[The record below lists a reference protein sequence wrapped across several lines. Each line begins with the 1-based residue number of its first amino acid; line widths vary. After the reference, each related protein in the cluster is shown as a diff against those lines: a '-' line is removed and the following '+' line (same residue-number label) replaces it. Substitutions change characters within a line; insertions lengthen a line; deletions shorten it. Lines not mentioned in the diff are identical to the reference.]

1 VAASALPILCR
12 HRPSA
17 PAPSLRDGAPP
28 WLITRFLAPALLLT
42 LAGALGAAVQPAP
55 ATIQTNDQPIDNV
68 WVIQETIDGVDF
80 YLGDPRDRNT
90 AVPSSRK
97 RGQYTRVVYGAAED
111 GNFLRGMAMSEGT
124 DADHFEKAA
133 AAFKQAIGS
142 AKYQWE
148 IEDSYLRSAECFARA
163 NKPDEALALLKEFG
177 DKCPKS
183 VRQAEMIEKRARMRL
198 LKGDRAGANEDFGV
212 MVKNAETWGKS
223 FAVAGQLGLASVLRL
238 DKKYPDTIKLL
249 GGLLDR
255 LPPETQADDFALVG
269 LVLADDQIAAEKK
282 AEAMATC
289 RRLYLAPIATEA
301 QCRARL
307 KVARLLAAGT
317 TTADTLT
324 AFDHAALAVVLGPDG
339 ETEAAAVK
347 LVKDLAKRIDGDKS
361 ISDVDKREYRV
372 YSNF

>member
-1 VAASALPILCR
+1 MIEK
-12 HRPSA
+12 
-17 PAPSLRDGAPP
+17 
-28 WLITRFLAPALLLT
+28 TLAPVLLLV
-42 LAGALGAAVQPAP
+42 LAGALGAALQPAP
-55 ATIQTNDQPIDNV
+55 ATIQTTDQPIDNV
-68 WVIQETIDGVDF
+68 WVIQETTDGVDF
-80 YLGDPRDRNT
+80 YLGDPKDPKT
-90 AVPSSRK
+90 AGPSSRK
-97 RGQYTRVVYGAAED
+97 RSQYTRVVYGAAED
-111 GNFLRGMAMSEGT
+111 SNFLRGMVMSEGA
-124 DADHFEKAA
+124 DAERFEKAA

-142 AKYQWE
+142 ARFQWE
-148 IEDSYLRSAECFARA
+148 VEDSYLRAAECFARA
-163 NKPDEALALLKEFG
+163 NKADEALAMLKEFG

-212 MVKNAETWGKS
+212 MVKNAEVWGRS

-269 LVLADDQIAAEKK
+269 LALVDDQIAAEKK
-282 AEAMATC
+282 AEAIATC
-289 RRLYLAPIATEA
+289 RRLYLAPIAAEA
-301 QCRARL
+301 QCRAHL
-307 KVARLLAAGT
+307 KVARLLAASA

-339 ETEAAAVK
+339 ETEAAASK
-347 LVKDLAKRIDGDKS
+347 LAKELAKRIDGDKGV
-361 ISDVDKREYRV
+361 SDADKREYRI